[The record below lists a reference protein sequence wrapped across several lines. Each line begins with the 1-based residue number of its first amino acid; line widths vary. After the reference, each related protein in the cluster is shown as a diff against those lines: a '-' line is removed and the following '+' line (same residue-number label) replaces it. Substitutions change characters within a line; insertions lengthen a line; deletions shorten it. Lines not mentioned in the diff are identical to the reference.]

1 MKTVVNL
8 SYFETDTLTTVVS
21 RLSEF
26 EPDTEITLNQLG
38 LLSFFDLLTNLN
50 EEKFTKLK
58 ELKLKV
64 NSVYLPVF
72 DTYSE
77 LTEHSCV
84 LFLKRLKELNVK
96 TILIRPIFLKNTKL
110 ELKKE
115 LLKLKW
121 LLRGFKIIFQ
131 LKESQDHLTLK
142 TLIDKKLKFKLYFDP
157 VYFYLNNLG
166 AIGNFKIF
174 FKYIALLRMTD
185 IDELSHGEFLN
196 FGIVGVSQMAIQLK
210 LHGLKPDLVLD
221 TRTNCFFQGEKQN
234 SNLNKKSRN
243 VLELQLLNQPEV
255 DFNSVLKSEY
265 LGIQALI
272 SAILD

>member
-1 MKTVVNL
+1 MKTIVNL
-8 SYFETDTLTTVVS
+8 SYFETDTLNTVVS

-26 EPDTEITLNQLG
+26 KLDTEITLNQVG
-38 LLSFFDLLTNLN
+38 ILSFFDLLTNLN
-50 EEKFTKLK
+50 EEKFSKLK
-58 ELKLKV
+58 ELKLKI

-77 LTEHSCV
+77 LTEQSCV

-166 AIGNFKIF
+166 SIGNFKIF
-174 FKYIALLRMTD
+174 LKHIAFLRMTD
-185 IDELSHGEFLN
+185 IDELGQGEFLN
-196 FGIVGVSQMAIQLK
+196 FGIVGVSQMAMQLK

-221 TRTNCFFQGEKQN
+221 TRTNCFFQGSKQN

-272 SAILD
+272 SAILE

>member
-1 MKTVVNL
+1 MKTILNL
-8 SYFETDTLTTVVS
+8 SYFETDTLDTVVS
-21 RLSEF
+21 RLSELK
-26 EPDTEITLNQLG
+26 PDTEITLNQVG

-50 EEKFTKLK
+50 EDKFKKLK
-58 ELKLKV
+58 DLKLKI
-64 NSVYLPVF
+64 NSVYLPVY

-77 LTEHSCV
+77 LADQTCT

-131 LKESQDHLTLK
+131 LKESTDHLTLK

-157 VYFYLNNLG
+157 IYFYQNNLG
-166 AIGNFKIF
+166 SLGNFKIF
-174 FKYIALLRMTD
+174 LKHIALLRMTD
-185 IDELSHGEFLN
+185 IDELGQGEFLN
-196 FGIVGVSQMAIQLK
+196 FGIVGVNQMAIQLK
-210 LHGLKPDLVLD
+210 IHGLKPDLILD
-221 TRTNCFFQGEKQN
+221 SRANCFFQANKQIP
-234 SNLNKKSRN
+234 NLNKKSRN

-255 DFNSVLKSEY
+255 DFSAVLNSEY
-265 LGIQALI
+265 RGLNTLI

>member
-1 MKTVVNL
+1 MKTIVNL
-8 SYFETDTLTTVVS
+8 SYFETDTLNTVVS

-26 EPDTEITLNQLG
+26 KPEQEITLNQVG

-50 EEKFTKLK
+50 EEKFSKLK
-58 ELKLKV
+58 ELKLKI
-64 NSVYLPVF
+64 NSVYLPVY

-77 LTEHSCV
+77 LTEPASL

-96 TILIRPIFLKNTKL
+96 TILIRPIFLKSTKL

-174 FKYIALLRMTD
+174 LKHIELLRMTD
-185 IDELSHGEFLN
+185 IDELGQGEFLN
-196 FGIVGVSQMAIQLK
+196 FGIVGVNQMAMQLK
-210 LHGLKPDLVLD
+210 LHGLKPDLILD
-221 TRTNCFFQGEKQN
+221 SRTNCFFQGDKQN
-234 SNLNKKSRN
+234 PNLNKKSRN

-255 DFNSVLKSEY
+255 YFNSVLKSEHQG
-265 LGIQALI
+265 LETLI

>member
-1 MKTVVNL
+1 MKTIVNL

-26 EPDTEITLNQLG
+26 KPEQEITLNQVG

-50 EEKFTKLK
+50 EEKFSKLK
-58 ELKLKV
+58 DLKLKIK
-64 NSVYLPVF
+64 SVYLPVY

-77 LTEHSCV
+77 LTEQPCL

-96 TILIRPIFLKNTKL
+96 TILIRPIFLKTTKL

-174 FKYIALLRMTD
+174 LKHIELLRMTD
-185 IDELSHGEFLN
+185 IDELGQGEFLN
-196 FGIVGVSQMAIQLK
+196 FGIVGVSQMAMQLK

-221 TRTNCFFQGEKQN
+221 SLASCFFQGDKQN
-234 SNLNKKSRN
+234 PNLNKKSRN

-255 DFNSVLKSEY
+255 DFNSVLKSEHQG
-265 LGIQALI
+265 LETLI

>member
-1 MKTVVNL
+1 MKTILNL
-8 SYFETDTLTTVVS
+8 SYFETDTLTTAAS

-26 EPDTEITLNQLG
+26 KPEQEITLNQVG

-50 EEKFTKLK
+50 EEKFVKLK
-58 ELKLKV
+58 DLKLKI
-64 NSVYLPVF
+64 NSVYLPVY
-72 DTYSE
+72 DTYLE
-77 LTEHSCV
+77 LTEQSCL

-96 TILIRPIFLKNTKL
+96 TVLIRPIFLKTTKL
-110 ELKKE
+110 EIKKE
-115 LLKLKW
+115 LLKLRW

-131 LKESQDHLTLK
+131 LKESHDHLTLK

-174 FKYIALLRMTD
+174 LKHISLLRMTD
-185 IDELSHGEFLN
+185 IDELGQGEFLN

-221 TRTNCFFQGEKQN
+221 SRANCFFQGAKQK

-255 DFNSVLKSEY
+255 DFNSVLNSEY
-265 LGIQALI
+265 QGLRTLI

>member
-1 MKTVVNL
+1 MKTIVNL
-8 SYFETDTLTTVVS
+8 SYFETDTLDTLVA

-26 EPDTEITLNQLG
+26 KPNTEITLNQVG

-50 EEKFTKLK
+50 EEKFSKLK
-58 ELKLKV
+58 ELKLKI
-64 NSVYLPVF
+64 NSVYLPVY
-72 DTYSE
+72 DTYLE
-77 LTEHSCV
+77 LTEQPCA

-121 LLRGFKIIFQ
+121 LLRGFNIIFQ
-131 LKESQDHLTLK
+131 LKESQDHLILK

-166 AIGNFKIF
+166 SIGNFKIF
-174 FKYIALLRMTD
+174 LRHITLLRMTD
-185 IDELSHGEFLN
+185 IDELGQGEFLN
-196 FGIVGVSQMAIQLK
+196 FGIVGVNQMAMQLK

-221 TRTNCFFQGEKQN
+221 SRANCFFQGDKQN

-243 VLELQLLNQPEV
+243 VLELQLLNQPEI

-265 LGIQALI
+265 QGLETLI

>member
-8 SYFETDTLTTVVS
+8 SYFETDTLNTVVS

-26 EPDTEITLNQLG
+26 KPDTEITLNQVG

-77 LTEHSCV
+77 LTEQSCV

-96 TILIRPIFLKNTKL
+96 TILIRPILLKNTKL

-131 LKESQDHLTLK
+131 LKESQDHLALK

-166 AIGNFKIF
+166 SIGNFKIF
-174 FKYIALLRMTD
+174 LKHIEILRMTD
-185 IDELSHGEFLN
+185 IDELGQGEFLN
-196 FGIVGVSQMAIQLK
+196 FGIVGVNQMAMQLK

-221 TRTNCFFQGEKQN
+221 TRTNCFFQGSKQN

-265 LGIQALI
+265 KGLETLI
-272 SAILD
+272 SAILE

>member
-1 MKTVVNL
+1 MKTIVNL
-8 SYFETDTLTTVVS
+8 SYFETDTLNTVVS
-21 RLSEF
+21 RLNEF
-26 EPDTEITLNQLG
+26 KPEQEITLNQVG

-50 EEKFTKLK
+50 EEKFSKLK
-58 ELKLKV
+58 ELKLKI
-64 NSVYLPVF
+64 NSVYLPVY

-77 LTEHSCV
+77 LTEPASL

-96 TILIRPIFLKNTKL
+96 TILIRPIFLKSTKL

-142 TLIDKKLKFKLYFDP
+142 TLIDKKLKLKLYFDP

-174 FKYIALLRMTD
+174 LKHIELLRMTD
-185 IDELSHGEFLN
+185 IDELGQGEFLN
-196 FGIVGVSQMAIQLK
+196 FGIVGISQMAMQLK
-210 LHGLKPDLVLD
+210 LHGLKPDLILD
-221 TRTNCFFQGEKQN
+221 SRANCFFQGDKQN
-234 SNLNKKSRN
+234 PNLNKKSRN

-255 DFNSVLKSEY
+255 DFNSVLKSEHQG
-265 LGIQALI
+265 LETLI

>member
-1 MKTVVNL
+1 MKTIANL
-8 SYFETDTLTTVVS
+8 SYFETDTLDTLVA

-26 EPDTEITLNQLG
+26 KPNTEITLNQVG

-50 EEKFTKLK
+50 EEKFSKLK
-58 ELKLKV
+58 ELKLKI
-64 NSVYLPVF
+64 NSVYLPVY

-77 LTEHSCV
+77 LTEQPCT

-121 LLRGFKIIFQ
+121 LLRGFNIIFQ

-142 TLIDKKLKFKLYFDP
+142 TLIDKKLKFKLCFDP

-166 AIGNFKIF
+166 SIGNFKIF
-174 FKYIALLRMTD
+174 LRYITLLRMTD
-185 IDELSHGEFLN
+185 IDELGQGEFLN
-196 FGIVGVSQMAIQLK
+196 FGIVGVNQMTMQLK
-210 LHGLKPDLVLD
+210 LHGLKPNLVLD
-221 TRTNCFFQGEKQN
+221 SRANCFFQSDKLN

-243 VLELQLLNQPEV
+243 VLELQLLNQPEI

-265 LGIQALI
+265 QGLETLI

>member
-1 MKTVVNL
+1 MKTILNL
-8 SYFETDTLTTVVS
+8 SYFESDTLSTLVS

-26 EPDTEITLNQLG
+26 KPETEITLNQVG
-38 LLSFFDLLTNLN
+38 PLSFFDLLTNLN
-50 EEKFTKLK
+50 EEKFYKLK
-58 ELKLKV
+58 DLKIKI
-64 NSVYLPVF
+64 NSVYLPVHE
-72 DTYSE
+72 TYAE
-77 LTEHSCV
+77 LTEQSCL

-96 TILIRPIFLKNTKL
+96 TILIRPIFLKTTKL

-131 LKESQDHLTLK
+131 LKESEDHLALK

-157 VYFYLNNLG
+157 LYFYLNNLG
-166 AIGNFKIF
+166 AIGHFKIF
-174 FKYIALLRMTD
+174 LKHIALLRMTD
-185 IDELSHGEFLN
+185 IDELGQGEFLN
-196 FGIVGVSQMAIQLK
+196 FGIVGISQMAMQLK

-221 TRTNCFFQGEKQN
+221 SRANCFFKGNTQN

-255 DFNSVLKSEY
+255 DFNSVLNSEY
-265 LGIQALI
+265 LGLETLI

>member
-1 MKTVVNL
+1 MKTIVNL
-8 SYFETDTLTTVVS
+8 SYFETDTLNTVVS
-21 RLSEF
+21 RLSKFKPE
-26 EPDTEITLNQLG
+26 TEITLNQVG

-50 EEKFTKLK
+50 EEKFSKLK
-58 ELKLKV
+58 ELKLKI
-64 NSVYLPVF
+64 NSVYLPVY

-77 LTEHSCV
+77 LTEQPCL

-166 AIGNFKIF
+166 SIGNFKIF
-174 FKYIALLRMTD
+174 LKHIEILRMTD
-185 IDELSHGEFLN
+185 IDELGQGEFLN
-196 FGIVGVSQMAIQLK
+196 FGIVGVSQMAMQLK

-221 TRTNCFFQGEKQN
+221 TRTNCFFQGSKQN

-243 VLELQLLNQPEV
+243 VLELQLLNQPEI

-265 LGIQALI
+265 RGLETLI
-272 SAILD
+272 LAILE